1 MEKQSSHDRW
11 LLVSTAGLL
20 VFGLMAIYSA
30 TNGTGDTTL
39 FYRQLAWA
47 CFGLVALVFV
57 SYNDV
62 RFIKDNAYI
71 FYAIGVLLLVAVLIF
86 GKKIA
91 GQTSWMKIGWFSF
104 QPSEIAK
111 IATIIALARFLAD
124 DETDIRSIKHLLVTL
139 AIPFIPVLLI
149 MLQPDMGTMLTF
161 LPLIVTMLLMA
172 GFDIYLLMLIVFPIT
187 LVISGFFNMYF
198 IITLALILMI
208 LLIVQHKKL
217 KFHQLIVIGSALA
230 ASIFT
235 HRFASE
241 ILKPHQLKR
250 IQTFIDPMSD
260 PRGAGYNALQ
270 AKIAISSGGFFGKG
284 FLQGTQTQLRF
295 IPAQWTDFIFC
306 VIAEEF
312 GFLGAAILIA
322 LYLTL
327 ILRIIWAIYAINNKF
342 VDLTLSGYASLLFIH
357 VFVNIGMT
365 LGIIPVI
372 GVPLPFVSYG
382 GSSLVG
388 NMIMVGLAM
397 NFYRNRRSLGYSGRL
412 E

>member
-1 MEKQSSHDRW
+1 M
-11 LLVSTAGLL
+11 VPMAGLL

-30 TNGTGDTTL
+30 TNGTGDPSL

-47 CFGLVALVFV
+47 VFSLATLVFV
-57 SYNDV
+57 YFSDV

-71 FYAIGVLLLVAVLIF
+71 FYAIGIFLLVAVLIF

-91 GQTSWMKIGWFSF
+91 GQTSWMKIGSFSF

-111 IATIIALARFLAD
+111 MATILALARFLSD
-124 DETDIRSIKHLLVTL
+124 DDTDIRSMRDLLVALT
-139 AIPFIPVLLI
+139 ISFVPIVLI

-161 LPLIVTMLLMA
+161 LPLIATMLLMA
-172 GFDIYLLMLIVFPIT
+172 GFDIYILMLIIFP
-187 LVISGFFNMYF
+187 VILIASGFFNMYVIF
-198 IITLALILMI
+198 SLAVIFMI
-208 LLIVQHKKL
+208 VLLIKQKKF
-217 KFHQLIVIGSALA
+217 KFHQLIIIGSALA
-230 ASIFT
+230 ASLSA

-241 ILKPHQLKR
+241 ILKPHQIKR

-270 AKIAISSGGFFGKG
+270 AKIAISSGGLFGKG

-306 VIAEEF
+306 VIAEEL
-312 GFLGAAILIA
+312 GFIGASLLIA

-327 ILRIIWAIYAINNKF
+327 ILRIIWAIFSINNKF
-342 VDLTLSGYASLLFIH
+342 VELTLGGFVTLLFVH
-357 VFVNIGMT
+357 VFVNVGMT

-397 NFYRNRRSLGYSGRL
+397 NFYRNKRSLGYSGRL